1 MLMSHSSHSN
11 TRKHGAKRLVDV
23 TTTLHANLKHKDID
37 INTADS
43 NMKHEAHRH
52 VNINTEDSTGH
63 KHEAQRHADITNR
76 KYRHADVNTTNT
88 SDIHKSDAQRR
99 GINSVDTVYTQAH
112 RLLTSTQQALHCS
125 VGAKTQSLHNEL
137 HIKSSFKYTV

>member
-1 MLMSHSSHSN
+1 MSISIQ
-11 TRKHGAKRLVDV
+11 K
-23 TTTLHANLKHKDID
+23 
-37 INTADS
+37 TA
-43 NMKHEAHRH
+43 
-52 VNINTEDSTGH
+52 TGH

-112 RLLTSTQQALHCS
+112 RLLTSTQQSLHCS
-125 VGAKTQSLHNEL
+125 VEAKTQSLHNEL
-137 HIKSSFKYTV
+137 HMKSSFKYSLMNISVLSLSITTGTTKQTPKPH